1 MGQQIST
8 SDILEFH
15 CSSIIEGSDLSPIER
30 WRAIQKCKEE
40 FLKHGIVD
48 PSSTP
53 CLNKEVMDSWI
64 RSRSNGVNPY
74 EIVTAPNFK
83 QTELSKI
90 LKQKQALIK
99 VVDAQLK
106 PFREQIISC
115 GYFFFVFEKSG
126 LILLSEGDW
135 EQFPSHTRP
144 TSRRGIIADENS
156 EGTTAHELCFRLKR
170 PVLLLGPEHYCT
182 AFHDRIASAAPI
194 LDENGEP
201 TAALAILSPP
211 LLDPTRADA
220 GDEIINNLS
229 FLTMGFITSMANSVS
244 TQLKLVDTSSELNA
258 ATEKTEELFEN
269 LQVAKD
275 KIVNVHKT
283 LAASW
288 TLVEDAIVAVDE
300 TGKILQINQGGLRI
314 LKVRSDEIGN
324 RNINEFFSNSLSII
338 ELALEGKHF
347 SFEEF
352 VNVGN
357 ERKKSYKIDVV
368 PVLNQYTKKL
378 EVVIL
383 KFVACEKAANQR
395 GKTGC
400 AANFTFSDIIGESKE
415 IKNTIALAQ
424 RFANSP
430 ENLLLIGDSGTG
442 KELFAQSIHN
452 TYRPQGPFMAVNCA
466 SLPCELVGSELFG
479 YEGGSFTGAER
490 CGKPGKIELA
500 HGGTLFLD
508 EIGDMPLD
516 LQATLLRTLQDKL
529 VMRIGASRCKEVD
542 FRLIAATNKDL
553 CKMVKEGQFREDLYY
568 RISVLTVD
576 IPPLRERGNDIE
588 LLSRTFVENYC
599 RKQGWDIPE
608 FSPEFL
614 KIVKDYHW
622 PGNVRQLQNAI
633 HHSINTV
640 NGNTITPQ
648 NLPKYILMDS
658 SPVKI
663 DDISSF
669 GDSEGDT
676 FCLKKIEK
684 AAIEAALLRADN
696 CIPTAAEMV
705 GLSRSTLY
713 RKLKEYKI
721 TVP

>member
-1 MGQQIST
+1 MGQKIPV
-8 SDILEFH
+8 SDILDSP
-15 CSSIIEGSDLSPIER
+15 CLSLIDGSNLSPIER

-40 FLKHGIVD
+40 FLKNGIVNPD
-48 PSSTP
+48 SSP
-53 CLNKEVMDSWI
+53 CMNKDVVESWM
-64 RSRSNGVNPY
+64 RSRRKGVNPY
-74 EIVTAPNFK
+74 EIVTTPNFK

-90 LKQKQALIK
+90 LKQKQSLIK

-106 PFREQIISC
+106 SFKDQIVSC

-135 EQFPSHTRP
+135 SQFPTQNRP
-144 TSRRGIIADENS
+144 TSRQGIVANENS

-170 PVLLLGPEHYCT
+170 PVLLLGPEHYCQ

-194 LDENGEP
+194 LDEHGEP

-211 LLDPTRADA
+211 LLDPLRADA
-220 GDEIINNLS
+220 GDEVINNLS
-229 FLTMGFITSMANSVS
+229 FLTMGFITSMATSVS
-244 TQLKLVDTSSELNA
+244 AQLKLINTTSELGEVK
-258 ATEKTEELFEN
+258 EKTEALFQD
-269 LQVAKD
+269 LQTAKD

-300 TGKILQINQGGLRI
+300 TGKIIQINQGGLRI
-314 LKVRSDEIGN
+314 FKVRPDEIGN
-324 RNINEFFSNSLSII
+324 RNINEFFNNSLSII

-357 ERKKSYKIDVV
+357 ERKKPYKIDVL
-368 PVLNQYTKKL
+368 PVLNQYNKKL
-378 EVVIL
+378 EVVVL
-383 KFVACEKAANQR
+383 KFVACEKAVTQR
-395 GKTGC
+395 SKTGC
-400 AANFTFSDIIGESKE
+400 AAHFTFESIIGESKE
-415 IKNTIALAQ
+415 IKNTIVLSR
-424 RFANSP
+424 RFADSP
-430 ENLLLIGDSGTG
+430 ENVLLMGESGTG

-452 TYRPQGPFMAVNCA
+452 VYRPNGPFMAVNCA
-466 SLPCELVGSELFG
+466 SLPRELVGSELFG

-516 LQATLLRTLQDKL
+516 LQAVLLRTLQDKH
-529 VMRIGASRCKEVD
+529 VMRIGATRSKEVD
-542 FRLIAATNKDL
+542 FRLVAATNKDL
-553 CKMVKEGQFREDLYY
+553 MKMVKEGRFREDLYY

-576 IPPLRERGNDIE
+576 IPPLRERDTDIE
-588 LLSRTFVENYC
+588 LLSKTFVENYC
-599 RKQGWDIPE
+599 RKQGWNIPQL
-608 FSPEFL
+608 SPEVL
-614 KIVKDYHW
+614 KIINEYHW

-640 NGNTITPQ
+640 NGNIISPQ

-663 DDISSF
+663 DEISNF
-669 GDSEGDT
+669 GDSEGDS

-684 AAIEAALLRADN
+684 AAIEAALLRANN

-721 TVP
+721 NIG

>member
-1 MGQQIST
+1 MGQKIPV
-8 SDILEFH
+8 SDILDSP
-15 CSSIIEGSDLSPIER
+15 CLSLIDGSNLSPIER

-40 FLKHGIVD
+40 FLKNGIVNPD
-48 PSSTP
+48 SSP
-53 CLNKEVMDSWI
+53 CMNKDVVESWM
-64 RSRSNGVNPY
+64 RSRRKGVNPY
-74 EIVTAPNFK
+74 EIVTTPNFK

-90 LKQKQALIK
+90 LKQKQSLIK

-106 PFREQIISC
+106 SFKDQIVSC

-135 EQFPSHTRP
+135 SQFPTQNRP
-144 TSRRGIIADENS
+144 TSRQGIVANENS

-170 PVLLLGPEHYCT
+170 PVLLLGPEHYCQ

-194 LDENGEP
+194 LDEHGEP

-211 LLDPTRADA
+211 LLDPLRADA
-220 GDEIINNLS
+220 GDEVINNLS
-229 FLTMGFITSMANSVS
+229 FLTMGFITSMATSVS
-244 TQLKLVDTSSELNA
+244 AQLKLINTTSELGEVK
-258 ATEKTEELFEN
+258 EKTEALFQD
-269 LQVAKD
+269 LQTAKD

-300 TGKILQINQGGLRI
+300 TGKIIQINQGGLRI
-314 LKVRSDEIGN
+314 FKVRPDEIGN
-324 RNINEFFSNSLSII
+324 RNINEFFNNSLSII

-357 ERKKSYKIDVV
+357 ERKKPYKIDVL
-368 PVLNQYTKKL
+368 PVLNQYNKKL
-378 EVVIL
+378 EVVVL
-383 KFVACEKAANQR
+383 KFVACEKAVTQR
-395 GKTGC
+395 SKTGC
-400 AANFTFSDIIGESKE
+400 AAHFTFESIIGESKE
-415 IKNTIALAQ
+415 IKNTIVLSR
-424 RFANSP
+424 RFADSP
-430 ENLLLIGDSGTG
+430 ENVLLMGESGTG

-452 TYRPQGPFMAVNCA
+452 VYRPNGPFMAVNCA
-466 SLPCELVGSELFG
+466 SLPRELVGSELFG

-516 LQATLLRTLQDKL
+516 LQAVLLRTLQDKH
-529 VMRIGASRCKEVD
+529 VMRIGATRSKEVD
-542 FRLIAATNKDL
+542 FRLVAATNKDL
-553 CKMVKEGQFREDLYY
+553 MKMVKEGRFREDLYY

-576 IPPLRERGNDIE
+576 IPPLRERDTDIE
-588 LLSRTFVENYC
+588 LLSKTFVENYC
-599 RKQGWDIPE
+599 RKQGWNIPQL
-608 FSPEFL
+608 SPEVL
-614 KIVKDYHW
+614 KIINEYHW

-640 NGNTITPQ
+640 NGNIISPQ

-663 DDISSF
+663 DEISNF
-669 GDSEGDT
+669 GDSEGDS

-684 AAIEAALLRADN
+684 AAIEAALLRANN

-721 TVP
+721 NVG

>member
-1 MGQQIST
+1 MGQKVPIS
-8 SDILEFH
+8 DVLELH
-15 CSSIIEGSDLSPIER
+15 CSSLIDGSELTPIER

-40 FLKHGIVD
+40 FLKNGIVNPD
-48 PSSTP
+48 SVP
-53 CLNKEVMDSWI
+53 CMQQEVVDSWK
-64 RSRSNGVNPY
+64 RSRNKGVNPY
-74 EIVTAPNFK
+74 EIVTTPNFK
-83 QTELSKI
+83 ETELSKI
-90 LKQKQALIK
+90 LKQKQSLIK
-99 VVDAQLK
+99 IVDAQLK
-106 PFREQIISC
+106 PFKEQIISC
-115 GYFFFVFEKSG
+115 GYFFFVFEKTG

-135 EQFPSHTRP
+135 SQFPSQTRP
-144 TSRRGIIADENS
+144 TSRQGILADENT
-156 EGTTAHELCFRLKR
+156 EGTTAHELCFRLNR

-194 LDENGEP
+194 LDDHGEA
-201 TAALAILSPP
+201 TAALVILSPP
-211 LLDPTRADA
+211 LLDPLRDDA
-220 GDEIINNLS
+220 GDEVINNLS
-229 FLTMGFITSMANSVS
+229 FLTMGFITSMASSVS
-244 TQLKLVDTSSELNA
+244 AQLQLAQTSSDLCEVN
-258 ATEKTEELFEN
+258 EKTGEMFKD

-300 TGKILQINQGGLRI
+300 CGKILQINQGGLRI
-314 LKVRSDEIGN
+314 LKVRPDEIGN
-324 RNINEFFSNSLSII
+324 RNINEFFNNSLSII
-338 ELALEGKHF
+338 ELAQEGKHF

-352 VNVGN
+352 INVGN
-357 ERKKSYKIDVV
+357 ERKKPYKIDVV

-378 EVVIL
+378 EVVVL
-383 KFVACEKAANQR
+383 KFVACEKAATQR
-395 GKTGC
+395 SKTGC
-400 AANFTFSDIIGESKE
+400 VATFTFEDIIGESKE

-424 RFANSP
+424 RFSDSP
-430 ENLLLIGDSGTG
+430 ENVLLIGESGTG
-442 KELFAQSIHN
+442 KELFAQAIHN
-452 TYRPQGPFMAVNCA
+452 TYRPNGPFMAVNCA
-466 SLPCELVGSELFG
+466 SLPRELVGSELFG

-516 LQATLLRTLQDKL
+516 LQAVLLRTLQDKH

-553 CKMVKEGQFREDLYY
+553 VKMVKERQFREDLYY

-576 IPPLRERGNDIE
+576 IPPLRERSNDVE
-588 LLSRTFVENYC
+588 LLSKTFVEKYC
-599 RKQGWDIPE
+599 RKQGWETPQL
-608 FSPEFL
+608 SPETL
-614 KIVKDYHW
+614 KIINEYHW

-640 NGNTITPQ
+640 NGSVISPK

-663 DDISSF
+663 DEISNFS
-669 GDSEGDT
+669 DSEGDN

-684 AAIEAALLRADN
+684 AAIEAALLRANN

-721 TVP
+721 NVA